1 MKPKVTIPGIKGPRI
16 PPVRWRVPMLHWRIP
31 TFQYRIPYVGWRIP
45 MLGFH
50 GHARLVLAAAV
61 TMTSVAFVIAILF
74 AIQGA
79 GIKPPQWPAPA
90 AYSASETIALGQFE
104 ITLGK
109 PLTGRT
115 QTLQLNIAGARLEN
129 IIIENVDI
137 GKASG
142 LTNAI
147 LVTGDLNVTGD
158 HVSYLECEEV
168 IFDGLVATSLAINEG
183 EAYSLSMSLSTADG
197 KSVSPTISSTPD
209 DIRFGGARGA
219 LKVDKVE
226 GATYDR
232 IVIDMGATTATCKK
246 LEFKNVR
253 AFGAGVSINGVKA
266 GSLSIVNSI
275 IGSGSGINTADLT
288 VGNTFLVGSFSDS
301 TAEQGVSV
309 K

>member
-1 MKPKVTIPGIKGPRI
+1 VKPKLTIPGIKGPRI
-16 PPVRWRVPMLHWRIP
+16 PPVRWRVPIVRWRIP
-31 TFQYRIPYVGWRIP
+31 TIQYRVPYVGWRIP

-90 AYSASETIALGQFE
+90 AYSASETIALGEAQ

-109 PLTGRT
+109 PLKGRT

-142 LTNAI
+142 LTNSI

-158 HVSYLECEEV
+158 HVAYLECEEV

-183 EAYSLSMSLSTADG
+183 EAYRLSMSLSTADG

-209 DIRFGGARGA
+209 DITFGGARGA

-232 IVIDMGATTATCKK
+232 IVIDMGATTATCQK

-253 AFGAGVSINGVKA
+253 AFGAGVSINGIKT
-266 GSLSIVNSI
+266 GSLSIVNSL

>member
-1 MKPKVTIPGIKGPRI
+1 VKPKLTIPGIKAPRI
-16 PPVRWRVPMLHWRIP
+16 PPVRWRIP
-31 TFQYRIPYVGWRIP
+31 TFQYTLPYVGWRIP

-50 GHARLVLAAAV
+50 GHARLVLAGSM
-61 TMTSVAFVIAILF
+61 TMTAVAIVVAILF

-90 AYSASETIALGQFE
+90 AYSASETIALGEAQ

-109 PLTGRT
+109 PLKGAT
-115 QTLQLNIAGARLEN
+115 QTLQLNIAGARLQD
-129 IIIENVDI
+129 IIIQGVDI

-142 LTNAI
+142 LSNAI
-147 LVTGDLNVTGD
+147 LITGDLNVTGD

-168 IFDGLVATSLAINEG
+168 IFDGLVATSLTINEG
-183 EAYSLSMSLSTADG
+183 EAYRLSMSLSTADG

-226 GATYDR
+226 GPATYDR
-232 IVIDMGATTATCKK
+232 IVIDVGATTATCRT

-253 AFGAGVSINGVKA
+253 AFGAGVTVSGVKT
-266 GSLSIVNSI
+266 GSLSIIRSL

-288 VGNTFLVGSFSDS
+288 IESSFLVGSFSDS
-301 TAEQGVSV
+301 TTEQGVSV